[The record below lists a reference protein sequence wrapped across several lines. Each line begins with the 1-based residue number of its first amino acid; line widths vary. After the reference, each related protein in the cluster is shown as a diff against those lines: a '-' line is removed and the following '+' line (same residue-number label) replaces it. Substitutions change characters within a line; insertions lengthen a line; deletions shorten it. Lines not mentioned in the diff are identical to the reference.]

1 MADIDIIVKDN
12 SGEVMRQFEQSLQ
25 IALETVGTQA
35 ESHAK
40 QIVSDFVVYG
50 GVKLPENY
58 HEKDNSR
65 VAEINGGTMRN
76 RIAHTVVKHDVYIG
90 TNVPSAAYHELGT
103 GIYASQPGG
112 RQTPWKYQDR
122 KGNWHT
128 TRGLYPIHFLKKAAS
143 EHTDE
148 YKAIIEKIMS
158 GK

>member
-25 IALETVGTQA
+25 IALETIGTQA

-40 QIVSDFVVYG
+40 QIISDAHVYG
-50 GVKLPENY
+50 HVNLKAVG
-58 HEKDNSR
+58 EKDNSR
-65 VAEINGGTMRN
+65 VDTGRMRN
-76 RIAHTVVKHDVYIG
+76 SIAHTVVKEDVYIG
-90 TNVPSAAYHELGT
+90 TNLEYAPYHELGT

-112 RQTPWKYQDR
+112 RQSPWIYYDR
-122 KGNWHT
+122 KGKAHR

-148 YKAIIEKIMS
+148 YKKIFEKVMS

>member
-12 SGEVMRQFEQSLQ
+12 SGEIARQFKQLVQ

-50 GVKLPENY
+50 KVDIPKGY

-65 VAEINGGTMRN
+65 VDTGRLRN
-76 RIAHTVVKHDVYIG
+76 SIAHAVHGHDAYVGSNLEY
-90 TNVPSAAYHELGT
+90 AAYHELGT

-112 RQTPWKYQDR
+112 RQSPWVYFDR
-122 KGNWHT
+122 KGKAHT
-128 TRGLYPIHFLKKAAS
+128 TRGLLPIHFLKKAAS

-148 YKAIIEKIMS
+148 YKKIFEKVMS

>member
-1 MADIDIIVKDN
+1 MPDFEIKITDN
-12 SGEVMRQFEQSLQ
+12 SGEILRQFERSLQ
-25 IALETVGTQA
+25 IALEVVGTQA

-50 GVKLPENY
+50 KVDIPKGY

-65 VAEINGGTMRN
+65 VADINGGTMRN

-90 TNVPSAAYHELGT
+90 TNVPYAVYHELGT

-112 RQTPWKYQDR
+112 RQTPWRYKGRD
-122 KGNWHT
+122 GNWYT

-143 EHTDE
+143 EHSEE
-148 YKAIIEKIMS
+148 YKSIIETILK

>member
-40 QIVSDFVVYG
+40 QIVSDTLVYG
-50 GVKLPENY
+50 HVNLKAVG
-58 HEKDNSR
+58 EKDNSR
-65 VAEINGGTMRN
+65 VDTGRLRN
-76 RIAHTVVKHDVYIG
+76 SIAHTVVKEDVYIG
-90 TNVPSAAYHELGT
+90 TNLEYAPYHELGT

-112 RQTPWKYQDR
+112 RQSPWIYYDR
-122 KGNWHT
+122 KGKAHR

-148 YKAIIEKIMS
+148 YKKIFEKVMS